1 MPDFQVVPTPRA
13 LRADDAAY
21 PGALHD
27 LGARRPDPLHALGE
41 TPWPPGPM
49 ATVVGARAVTGYARR
64 ITERIVAALVGAG
77 VSVASGMAR
86 GVDAAAHRAAL
97 DRGGFTV
104 AVLGVGIDQV
114 YPPEHAGLYTR
125 VARAGR
131 ILSPWAAGEGV
142 RRGRFPARNR
152 VLAALGDVVV
162 LVQADARSGS
172 RHTVRAALDLGRAVC
187 VVPWPLGH
195 AGYDGNAA
203 WARAGVRVLTAF
215 EDAARLAREAHQ
227 QRRTRAAASPGA
239 PWGASSGATLDESA
253 RLLAAASRRAQ
264 SLEDLARVTGLDVGA
279 AAAALLLLE
288 LRGEIERVG
297 GDRYR
302 RRVR

>member
-1 MPDFQVVPTPRA
+1 MPDSQAVPVAHA

-21 PGALHD
+21 PDSLHD

-41 TPWPPGPM
+41 TPWPRGPM

-77 VSVASGMAR
+77 VGVASGMAR

-114 YPPEHAGLYTR
+114 YPPEHADLYTR
-125 VARAGR
+125 IARTGR
-131 ILSPWAAGEGV
+131 VLSPWAAGEGV

-162 LVQADARSGS
+162 LVQADGRSGS
-172 RHTVRAALDLGRAVC
+172 RHTMRAALRLGRAVC
-187 VVPWPLGH
+187 VAPWPLGH
-195 AGYDGNAA
+195 PGYDGNAA
-203 WARAGVRVLTAF
+203 WTREGVRVLTSF
-215 EDAARLAREAHQ
+215 EDAARLACDARES
-227 QRRTRAAASPGA
+227 RLRARPIAEE
-239 PWGASSGATLDESA
+239 THDESA
-253 RLLAAASRRAQ
+253 RLLAATSRRAQ
-264 SLEDLARVTGLDVGA
+264 SFEELARATGLDVGA
-279 AAAALLLLE
+279 AAAALLGLE

-302 RRVR
+302 RRNR